1 MTSSET
7 TKKLIDFIEKSP
19 SVFHTAETIK
29 GMLLGNNFSELQ
41 ENERWNITTGGNYF
55 VTRNNSSLIAF
66 SIPENNLAG
75 MHIIASHSDSPTFK
89 IKENPEIEADHHYI
103 KLNVERYGGM
113 LCAPWLDR
121 PLSIAGRVIFK
132 DDTIN
137 KFQSKLININ
147 KDLVLIPNLAIH
159 MNRDANNGYSYNPQK
174 DLLPLYGNLSSKDT
188 FMKKIAETANI
199 SEEDILGHDLFLYN
213 RQKASIWGASDEFIS
228 APRLDDLQC
237 VFASVEGFLAGQKK
251 TYMPILCVLD
261 NEEVGSGTKQGA
273 ASTFLYDT
281 LTRINTCLGLSNED
295 YLIRLSDSFMIS
307 ADNAHAVHPNHP
319 DCSDPVNHPYLNGG
333 IVIKFN
339 ANQKYCT
346 DGFSAA
352 VFRDLC
358 RSVHVPVQTFV
369 NRSDIAGGSTLGNIS
384 STHVA
389 VSAVDIGLPQLA
401 MHSPYET
408 AGAHDTDY
416 FVKVATEFF
425 C

>member
-174 DLLPLYGNLSSKDT
+174 DLLPLYGNLSSR
-188 FMKKIAETANI
+188 A
-199 SEEDILGHDLFLYN
+199 L
-213 RQKASIWGASDEFIS
+213 
-228 APRLDDLQC
+228 
-237 VFASVEGFLAGQKK
+237 
-251 TYMPILCVLD
+251 
-261 NEEVGSGTKQGA
+261 
-273 ASTFLYDT
+273 
-281 LTRINTCLGLSNED
+281 
-295 YLIRLSDSFMIS
+295 
-307 ADNAHAVHPNHP
+307 
-319 DCSDPVNHPYLNGG
+319 
-333 IVIKFN
+333 
-339 ANQKYCT
+339 
-346 DGFSAA
+346 
-352 VFRDLC
+352 RDLSLKLWQ
-358 RSVHVPVQTFV
+358 RLQ
-369 NRSDIAGGSTLGNIS
+369 G
-384 STHVA
+384 
-389 VSAVDIGLPQLA
+389 
-401 MHSPYET
+401 
-408 AGAHDTDY
+408 
-416 FVKVATEFF
+416 
-425 C
+425 